1 MPLTGGI
8 ELPVVRG
15 IFTDEATGVVTDVPG
30 ILTGVVTDVPGI
42 LTGLVDGAV
51 PVPTGVEKFPF
62 GILYVMLSDGDDTG
76 RDELE
81 IDAEGLEVDVEDD
94 LGGVTG
100 GPQSNS
106 TLWIPTSH
114 PSCSECVGSWKVTEV
129 APPH

>member
-8 ELPVVRG
+8 ELPVARG
-15 IFTDEATGVVTDVPG
+15 IVTDEATGVVIDVPG
-30 ILTGVVTDVPGI
+30 ILTGV
-42 LTGLVDGAV
+42 VDGAV

-81 IDAEGLEVDVEDD
+81 IDAEGLEVGVEND

-100 GPQSNS
+100 GPQSKS